1 MADEAVRA
9 VQKWLNKTY
18 GSVPGFVAAPE
29 NGQTGWPT
37 IYSLRMGLQHEAGIS
52 AIGEGFGDTTKNA
65 LAPIVGKL
73 KAGYKGNI
81 AQLIQGAFW
90 CKGINPGSEFNQ
102 NFSVLTA
109 KSKPRYSGVYKG
121 VKTSCQNQ
129 EGETVM
135 IYGYARVSTAGQ
147 DLHEQIQELRA
158 AGAQKV
164 FSEKYTGTT
173 TKRPVFSSLTATLAP
188 DDVLMVTKLDRL
200 ARNTREALN
209 VVNALLTHNIKIQVI
224 NLGQTFAIDAT
235 TGRQNSM
242 TKMLMTI
249 MLAYSDMERDMIIE
263 RTQAGKAYA
272 KVHNPNF
279 HDGRPRAATGQRLEA
294 IRMYVK
300 THTAK
305 DTAATYGVSEST
317 VYRIKRRDKAAKQL
331 ENTRDAKNPVI
342 SNAVNNR

>member
-1 MADEAVRA
+1 
-9 VQKWLNKTY
+9 
-18 GSVPGFVAAPE
+18 
-29 NGQTGWPT
+29 
-37 IYSLRMGLQHEAGIS
+37 
-52 AIGEGFGDTTKNA
+52 
-65 LAPIVGKL
+65 
-73 KAGYKGNI
+73 
-81 AQLIQGAFW
+81 
-90 CKGINPGSEFNQ
+90 
-102 NFSVLTA
+102 
-109 KSKPRYSGVYKG
+109 
-121 VKTSCQNQ
+121 
-129 EGETVM
+129 M

-158 AGAQKV
+158 AGVQKV

-272 KVHNPNF
+272 KAHDPNF
-279 HDGRPRAATGQRLEA
+279 RDGRPRAATGQRLEA

-342 SNAVNNR
+342 SNAKNNR

>member
-1 MADEAVRA
+1 
-9 VQKWLNKTY
+9 
-18 GSVPGFVAAPE
+18 
-29 NGQTGWPT
+29 
-37 IYSLRMGLQHEAGIS
+37 
-52 AIGEGFGDTTKNA
+52 
-65 LAPIVGKL
+65 
-73 KAGYKGNI
+73 
-81 AQLIQGAFW
+81 
-90 CKGINPGSEFNQ
+90 
-102 NFSVLTA
+102 
-109 KSKPRYSGVYKG
+109 
-121 VKTSCQNQ
+121 
-129 EGETVM
+129 M
-135 IYGYARVSTAGQ
+135 IYGYAQVSTAGQ

-272 KVHNPNF
+272 KAHNPNF

-342 SNAVNNR
+342 SNAENNR